1 MRTLKTLLVL
11 IVLSSVSRATK
22 TPKLFPATHDSV
34 AAENRRADALGMRR
48 YETMYEV
55 DDAVKIGQLV
65 PITGVKINDK
75 LPKDRRY
82 LRPEVLSFLERLNRD
97 VGSNL
102 TVDSAI
108 RPADVQRR
116 LGRFNPNAAPF
127 DGYRASSHERGSTFD
142 IARKGLSRRQERL
155 LRLRLLYYR
164 AIGIALVIEEKSC
177 YHVFVG
183 DGGEYLD
190 VLIPSPVGNLEQ
202 APTLI
207 DDATDTSVASVKD

>member
-1 MRTLKTLLVL
+1 
-11 IVLSSVSRATK
+11 
-22 TPKLFPATHDSV
+22 
-34 AAENRRADALGMRR
+34 MRR

-142 IARKGLSRRQERL
+142 IARKGLRRCDYRVITV
-155 LRLRLLYYR
+155 RLLYYR

-183 DGGEYLD
+183 AAGGDLD

-207 DDATDTSVASVKD
+207 DDATDSGVGPE

>member
-1 MRTLKTLLVL
+1 
-11 IVLSSVSRATK
+11 
-22 TPKLFPATHDSV
+22 
-34 AAENRRADALGMRR
+34 
-48 YETMYEV
+48 MYEV

-82 LRPEVLSFLERLNRD
+82 LRPSAEAFLERLNRD

-142 IARKGLSRRQERL
+142 ISRRSLSVRNYRFL
-155 LRLRLLYYR
+155 VARLLYYR
-164 AIGIALVIEEKSC
+164 AIGRILVIQERGC
-177 YHVFVG
+177 LHVFVG
-183 DGGEYLD
+183 EGDLD
-190 VLIPSPVGNLEQ
+190 VISLPVGGVEQ

-207 DDATDTSVASVKD
+207 DDVADSGVAPE

>member
-1 MRTLKTLLVL
+1 
-11 IVLSSVSRATK
+11 
-22 TPKLFPATHDSV
+22 
-34 AAENRRADALGMRR
+34 
-48 YETMYEV
+48 MYDV

-142 IARKGLSRRQERL
+142 ISRRSLSVRNYRFL
-155 LRLRLLYYR
+155 VARLLYYR
-164 AIGIALVIEEKSC
+164 AIGRILVIEERGC
-177 YHVFVG
+177 LHVFVG
-183 DGGEYLD
+183 DGGGEYLD

-202 APTLI
+202 APILI
-207 DDATDTSVASVKD
+207 DDVADSGVASE

>member
-1 MRTLKTLLVL
+1 M
-11 IVLSSVSRATK
+11 AE
-22 TPKLFPATHDSV
+22 
-34 AAENRRADALGMRR
+34 ENRRADALGYRR
-48 YETMYEV
+48 YLDMEDV
-55 DDAVKIGQLV
+55 NIGVAGGELV

-75 LPKDRRY
+75 LPKDRHY

-142 IARKGLSRRQERL
+142 ISRRSLSVRNYRFL
-155 LRLRLLYYR
+155 VARLLYYR
-164 AIGIALVIEEKSC
+164 AIGRILVIEERGC
-177 YHVFVG
+177 LHVFVG
-183 DGGEYLD
+183 DGGRDLD
-190 VLIPSPVGNLEQ
+190 VLISSPVGNLEQ

-207 DDATDTSVASVKD
+207 DDATDSGVGPE

>member
-1 MRTLKTLLVL
+1 
-11 IVLSSVSRATK
+11 
-22 TPKLFPATHDSV
+22 
-34 AAENRRADALGMRR
+34 MRR

-82 LRPEVLSFLERLNRD
+82 LRPEALSFLERLNRD

-127 DGYRASSHERGSTFD
+127 DGYRAQVATNEVPRLILPDEVFSVRKNDSWWQGFYT
-142 IARKGLSRRQERL
+142 IAQS
-155 LRLRLLYYR
+155 
-164 AIGIALVIEEKSC
+164 
-177 YHVFVG
+177 
-183 DGGEYLD
+183 GEYSL
-190 VLIPSPVGNLEQ
+190 SKKE
-202 APTLI
+202 
-207 DDATDTSVASVKD
+207 DAITSSSETGENT

>member
-1 MRTLKTLLVL
+1 ML
-11 IVLSSVSRATK
+11 IVLSSVSRAAK

-34 AAENRRADALGMRR
+34 AEENRRADALGYRR
-48 YETMYEV
+48 YLDMEDV
-55 DDAVKIGQLV
+55 NIGVTRGELA
-65 PITGVKINDK
+65 PITGVKINVK

-82 LRPEVLSFLERLNRD
+82 LRPEALSFLKRLNRD

-142 IARKGLSRRQERL
+142 ISRRILSVRNYRFL
-155 LRLRLLYYR
+155 VARLLYYR
-164 AIGIALVIEEKSC
+164 AIGRILVIEERGC
-177 YHVFVG
+177 LHVFVG
-183 DGGEYLD
+183 DGDLD
-190 VLIPSPVGNLEQ
+190 VISSPVGNLEQ
-202 APTLI
+202 APILI
-207 DDATDTSVASVKD
+207 DDVADSGVGTLAPSIR

>member
-11 IVLSSVSRATK
+11 IVLSSVSRAAK

-34 AAENRRADALGMRR
+34 AAENRRADVLGMRR

-142 IARKGLSRRQERL
+142 IARRGLTRSQIRFL
-155 LRLRLLYYR
+155 VTRLLYFR
-164 AIGIALVIEEKSC
+164 AIGRILVIEERGC

-183 DGGEYLD
+183 EGDLD

-207 DDATDTSVASVKD
+207 DDVADSGVAPE

>member
-1 MRTLKTLLVL
+1 M
-11 IVLSSVSRATK
+11 AE
-22 TPKLFPATHDSV
+22 
-34 AAENRRADALGMRR
+34 ENRRADALGYRR
-48 YETMYEV
+48 YLDMGDV
-55 DDAVKIGQLV
+55 SIGVAGGELV

-82 LRPEVLSFLERLNRD
+82 LRPEALSFLERLNRD

-142 IARKGLSRRQERL
+142 ISRRSLSVRNYRFL
-155 LRLRLLYYR
+155 VARLLYYR
-164 AIGIALVIEEKSC
+164 AIGRILVIEERGC
-177 YHVFVG
+177 LHVFVG
-183 DGGEYLD
+183 EGDLD
-190 VLIPSPVGNLEQ
+190 VLISLPVGNLEQ

-207 DDATDTSVASVKD
+207 DDVADSGVAPRVGLGTTVRDWGKTNGTR

>member
-1 MRTLKTLLVL
+1 
-11 IVLSSVSRATK
+11 
-22 TPKLFPATHDSV
+22 
-34 AAENRRADALGMRR
+34 MRR

-75 LPKDRRY
+75 LPKNRRY
-82 LRPEVLSFLERLNRD
+82 LRPSALSFLERVNRD

-142 IARKGLSRRQERL
+142 IARKGLRRCAYRAITI
-155 LRLRLLYYR
+155 RLLYYR
-164 AIGIALVIEEKSC
+164 AIGRILVIEERGC

-183 DGGEYLD
+183 
-190 VLIPSPVGNLEQ
+190 
-202 APTLI
+202 
-207 DDATDTSVASVKD
+207 

>member
-1 MRTLKTLLVL
+1 
-11 IVLSSVSRATK
+11 
-22 TPKLFPATHDSV
+22 
-34 AAENRRADALGMRR
+34 MRR
-48 YETMYEV
+48 YETMYDV

-82 LRPEVLSFLERLNRD
+82 LRPAALSFLERLNRD

-142 IARKGLSRRQERL
+142 VARHGLSHRQERFL
-155 LRLRLLYYR
+155 QVRLLYYR
-164 AIGIALVIEEKSC
+164 AIGRILVIQERGC

-183 DGGEYLD
+183 AAGGDLD
-190 VLIPSPVGNLEQ
+190 VLISSPVGNLEQ
-202 APTLI
+202 ASTFI
-207 DDATDTSVASVKD
+207 DDVADSGVAPE

>member
-1 MRTLKTLLVL
+1 M
-11 IVLSSVSRATK
+11 
-22 TPKLFPATHDSV
+22 
-34 AAENRRADALGMRR
+34 AAENRRADVLGMRR

-82 LRPEVLSFLERLNRD
+82 LRPAALSFLERLNRD
-97 VGSNL
+97 VGSNI

-142 IARKGLSRRQERL
+142 ISRRSLSVRNYRFL
-155 LRLRLLYYR
+155 VARLLYYR
-164 AIGIALVIEEKSC
+164 AIGRILVIEERGC
-177 YHVFVG
+177 LHVFVG
-183 DGGEYLD
+183 EGDLD
-190 VLIPSPVGNLEQ
+190 VLISSPVGNLEQ
-202 APTLI
+202 APILI
-207 DDATDTSVASVKD
+207 DDVTDSGVAPE

>member
-1 MRTLKTLLVL
+1 
-11 IVLSSVSRATK
+11 
-22 TPKLFPATHDSV
+22 
-34 AAENRRADALGMRR
+34 MRR

-142 IARKGLSRRQERL
+142 IARRGLPRRQERFL
-155 LRLRLLYYR
+155 QSRLLYYL
-164 AIGIALVIEEKSC
+164 AIGRILVIQEREC

-190 VLIPSPVGNLEQ
+190 VLISLPVGNLEQ

-207 DDATDTSVASVKD
+207 DDVADTSVASVKD

>member
-1 MRTLKTLLVL
+1 
-11 IVLSSVSRATK
+11 
-22 TPKLFPATHDSV
+22 
-34 AAENRRADALGMRR
+34 MRR

-82 LRPEVLSFLERLNRD
+82 LRPEALSFLERLNRD

-142 IARKGLSRRQERL
+142 IARRGLTRSQIRFL
-155 LRLRLLYYR
+155 VTRLLYFR
-164 AIGIALVIEEKSC
+164 AVGRILVIEERGC

-183 DGGEYLD
+183 DDGGM
-190 VLIPSPVGNLEQ
+190 PRMLE
-202 APTLI
+202 TYSYEI
-207 DDATDTSVASVKD
+207 RR

>member
-1 MRTLKTLLVL
+1 MRASKLNLLIFVL
-11 IVLSSVSRATK
+11 IYATSCFAR
-22 TPKLFPATHDSV
+22 TSKLFPAAHDSV

-75 LPKDRRY
+75 LPKDRHY

-142 IARKGLSRRQERL
+142 ISRRSLSVRNYRFL
-155 LRLRLLYYR
+155 VARLLYYR
-164 AIGIALVIEEKSC
+164 AIGRILVIEERGC
-177 YHVFVG
+177 LHVFVG
-183 DGGEYLD
+183 DGDLD
-190 VLIPSPVGNLEQ
+190 VLISSPVGNLEQ

-207 DDATDTSVASVKD
+207 DDVADSGVAPE

>member
-11 IVLSSVSRATK
+11 IVLSSVSRAAK

-34 AAENRRADALGMRR
+34 AEENRRADALGYRR
-48 YETMYEV
+48 YLDMEDV
-55 DDAVKIGQLV
+55 NIGVAGGELV

-142 IARKGLSRRQERL
+142 IARFGFSRRQNRYL
-155 LRLRLLYYR
+155 NTRLLYYR
-164 AIGIALVIEEKSC
+164 AIGRILVIQEREC

-190 VLIPSPVGNLEQ
+190 VLISLPVGNLEQ

-207 DDATDTSVASVKD
+207 DDVADSGVAPE

>member
-1 MRTLKTLLVL
+1 VL
-11 IVLSSVSRATK
+11 IVLSSVSRAAK

-34 AAENRRADALGMRR
+34 AEENRRADALGMRR

-82 LRPEVLSFLERLNRD
+82 LRPEALSFLERLNRD

-142 IARKGLSRRQERL
+142 ISRRSLSVRNYRFL
-155 LRLRLLYYR
+155 VARLLYYR
-164 AIGIALVIEEKSC
+164 AIGRILVIEERGC
-177 YHVFVG
+177 LHVFVG
-183 DGGEYLD
+183 DGDLD
-190 VLIPSPVGNLEQ
+190 VISSPVGNLEQ

-207 DDATDTSVASVKD
+207 DDVADSGVAPE

>member
-11 IVLSSVSRATK
+11 IVLSSVSRAAK

-34 AAENRRADALGMRR
+34 AEENRRADALGYRR
-48 YETMYEV
+48 YLDMKDV
-55 DDAVKIGQLV
+55 NIGVAGGELV

-82 LRPEVLSFLERLNRD
+82 LRPEALSFLERLNRD

-142 IARKGLSRRQERL
+142 VARHGLSHRQERFL
-155 LRLRLLYYR
+155 QVRLLYYR
-164 AIGIALVIEEKSC
+164 AIGRILVIQERGC

-183 DGGEYLD
+183 DGGRDLD
-190 VLIPSPVGNLEQ
+190 VISSPVGNLEQ

-207 DDATDTSVASVKD
+207 DDVADSGVAPE

>member
-1 MRTLKTLLVL
+1 
-11 IVLSSVSRATK
+11 
-22 TPKLFPATHDSV
+22 
-34 AAENRRADALGMRR
+34 MRR

-82 LRPEVLSFLERLNRD
+82 LRPEALSFLERLNHD

-142 IARKGLSRRQERL
+142 ISRRSLSVRNYRFL
-155 LRLRLLYYR
+155 VARLLYYR
-164 AIGIALVIEEKSC
+164 AIGRILVIEERGC
-177 YHVFVG
+177 LHVFVG
-183 DGGEYLD
+183 DGDLD
-190 VLIPSPVGNLEQ
+190 VISSPVGNLEQ

-207 DDATDTSVASVKD
+207 DDVADTSVASVKD

>member
-1 MRTLKTLLVL
+1 MNFVVFLFGLMMPCW
-11 IVLSSVSRATK
+11 IQASRAK
-22 TPKLFPATHDSV
+22 KLFPATHDSV
-34 AAENRRADALGMRR
+34 AEENRRADALGTRR
-48 YETMYEV
+48 YESMYEV

-82 LRPEVLSFLERLNRD
+82 LRPEALSFLERLNRD

-164 AIGIALVIEEKSC
+164 AIGQSLVIEEK
-177 YHVFVG
+177 
-183 DGGEYLD
+183 
-190 VLIPSPVGNLEQ
+190 
-202 APTLI
+202 
-207 DDATDTSVASVKD
+207 